1 MKINVQAS
9 YDNKFPI
16 DVELGY
22 ETPQLKEIISSKIPD
37 CHPSEL
43 KLIYSGRILKDADS
57 IESIKMKENN
67 TLHVVR
73 SATKKTVAPAAS
85 ATTPEPTTI
94 PSASSGRGSSPT
106 VTSTPLQTSGST
118 MPNMANFQSM
128 FGSSSQANFDPSQI
142 AAQMNPEQMRPLMD
156 MMMANPELLKAS
168 MAMNPEFQNYPP
180 HVQEML
186 SKPEF
191 IKVLM
196 ELQMAQMGGN
206 FASGSSAAMMGGA
219 GANSGASAGQND
231 YMSTLA
237 SMMSGSGAQSPLM
250 QQASTPAEPLEAPEI
265 RFASQLQQ
273 LQEMGFY
280 DPDANIRALLAC
292 GGNVN
297 LAVERLFQQQ

>member
-9 YDNKFPI
+9 YDNKFSI
-16 DVELGY
+16 DVEMVD
-22 ETPQLKEIISSKIPD
+22 ETPILKEKISALIPD

-43 KLIYSGRILKDADS
+43 KLIYSGRILKDSDS
-57 IESIKMKENN
+57 IESIKIKENN

-73 SATKKTVAPAAS
+73 SATKKVVTPSAPVSSLEAS
-85 ATTPEPTTI
+85 AVTTNTPV
-94 PSASSGRGSSPT
+94 T
-106 VTSTPLQTSGST
+106 VTSPQPPFRTLQET
-118 MPNMANFQSM
+118 MPNLAGLQGM
-128 FGSSSQANFDPSQI
+128 FGSSSENLFDPSQI
-142 AAQMNPEQMRPLMD
+142 VSQMNPDQMRPLMD

-168 MAMNPEFQNYPP
+168 MAMNPEFMKYPP

-196 ELQMAQMGGN
+196 ELQMAQMGAGT
-206 FASGSSAAMMGGA
+206 SPSSSDMFNAAAMMGG
-219 GANSGASAGQND
+219 SGSGQNTD

-237 SMMSGSGAQSPLM
+237 SMMGSQSPTT
-250 QQASTPAEPLEAPEI
+250 QQTSTPAVPLVAPEI
-265 RFASQLQQ
+265 RFAAQLEQ

>member
-16 DVELGY
+16 DVELSD

-73 SATKKTVAPAAS
+73 SATKKTVAPVAS
-85 ATTPEPTTI
+85 AATPEPTTI
-94 PSASSGRGSSPT
+94 PGAISGSGSSST
-106 VTSTPLQTSGST
+106 ATTTPLQTGGST
-118 MPNMANFQSM
+118 MPNMANLQSM
-128 FGSSSQANFDPSQI
+128 FSSSSQANFDPSQI

-219 GANSGASAGQND
+219 GAGQND

-273 LQEMGFY
+273 
-280 DPDANIRALLAC
+280 PN
-292 GGNVN
+292 
-297 LAVERLFQQQ
+297 